1 MRRGRRRSALAR
13 IHRPMLNHPTKPLHA
28 FPTTRHSLVI
38 RSRSPDSG
46 VRARALDALLTAYW
60 KPVYKYLRVRW
71 HASADDAQDLTQ
83 SFFLPQAMQRLI
95 DRYDPAQARFRTF
108 LRTCLDRFAA
118 NERKAA
124 LRLKRGGDAQKVS
137 LSLES
142 AEEELRQH
150 GMAQELDMDAY
161 FHREWVRSLFALA
174 VEAFRAEANAAGKA
188 VQFAIF
194 ERYDLEANGALEKQ
208 TYADLAREFAIP
220 ASQVTN
226 HLAFARREFRR
237 IVLERLGEL
246 CGSEEEFRE
255 EARDLLGVDPR

>member
-1 MRRGRRRSALAR
+1 MINDAAR
-13 IHRPMLNHPTKPLHA
+13 PRDA

-38 RSRSPDSG
+38 RSRSPDST
-46 VRARALDALLTAYW
+46 VRARALEALLAAYW

-71 HASADDAQDLTQ
+71 HASVDDAQDLTQ
-83 SFFLPQAMQRLI
+83 SFFLPHSIQRLI

-108 LRTCLDRFAA
+108 LRTCLDRLVA
-118 NERKAA
+118 NELKAA

-137 LSLES
+137 FSLES
-142 AEEELRQH
+142 AEEELQRH
-150 GMAQELDMDAY
+150 GTAQSLDMEAY
-161 FHREWVRSLFALA
+161 FHREWVRSLFGVA

-188 VQFAIF
+188 MQFAIF
-194 ERYDLEANGALEKQ
+194 ERYDLDAHGAHEKL
-208 TYADLAREFAIP
+208 TYADLAKAFGIP
-220 ASQVTN
+220 TSQVTN

-237 IVLERLGEL
+237 VVLERLAEL